1 VEGRRGG
8 GNGDGDGIPNRNRGR
23 WRRRRLSPVHSRDG
37 EPGKVTNDFL
47 EVDGS
52 CSSAIIDDAG
62 RQVLHVAAGS
72 GLHAGPSSFP
82 PPWNNTVDK

>member
-1 VEGRRGG
+1 MWGWRWGWDSEQEPGKVEEKET
-8 GNGDGDGIPNRNRGR
+8 
-23 WRRRRLSPVHSRDG
+23 WTVESRDG
-37 EPGKVTNDFL
+37 NPGKVTNDFL

-72 GLHAGPSSFP
+72 GLHAGPSSLP
-82 PPWNNTVDK
+82 PPWNNRVDK